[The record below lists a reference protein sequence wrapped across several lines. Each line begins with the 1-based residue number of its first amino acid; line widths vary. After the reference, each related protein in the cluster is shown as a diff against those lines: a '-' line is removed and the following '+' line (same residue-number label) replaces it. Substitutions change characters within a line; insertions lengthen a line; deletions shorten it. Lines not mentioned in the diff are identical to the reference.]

1 MLIYFILLVVFAI
14 ASIAGIVMG
23 IYALVKKKKSYVKI
37 GIFIFVVGLAGSIF
51 CTYLYTKAA
60 FAYVNSQAF
69 QDDAN
74 KGSTLIGK
82 TIGSASSGLAEGL
95 SSTLDEKS
103 IANLA
108 QKSGAILGKS
118 VKTVASGLD
127 STLGNKNVFIDSTLL
142 LDDLT
147 FGRAEEKYSEQT
159 NDLGIFIE
167 SKKDFV
173 ARLRITNYDQT
184 GKIIDIAEKEIR
196 QKANKGKVEIFSFNN
211 SDFGITTYFIIS
223 RAK

>member
-1 MLIYFILLVVFAI
+1 MLIYFFLLVVFGI

-23 IYALVKKKKSYVKI
+23 IYALVKKKKSYIKI

-74 KGSTLIGK
+74 KGSELIGK

-103 IANLA
+103 VANLA

-167 SKKDFV
+167 SKKDFI